1 LDKNGQSI
9 CRLSPE
15 EAMKNSVLCVMVI
28 GTLFLLGCGN
38 KNDANEKNLSEATNA
53 YLVKKGQLCLGLAAK
68 WPVDLQESDRGPGI
82 VRGSQMAALEKV
94 GLVRSHETETEVTP
108 LSGTA
113 PVKVK
118 VLRYELTDDGKKF
131 YQEKEAAGLIGQKE
145 SRGDIC
151 FGQQALD
158 SVTKT
163 EGPIAVGDKKE
174 MTLYYTYKIEN
185 LADWAKNPD
194 IQKTFPGIVSTI
206 NGAGKT
212 QLNQNLTLT
221 DQGWEA
227 K

>member
-1 LDKNGQSI
+1 
-9 CRLSPE
+9 
-15 EAMKNSVLCVMVI
+15 MKNNVLCVMVL
-28 GTLFLLGCGN
+28 GTFLLAGCGS

-53 YLVKKGQLCLGLAAK
+53 YLVKKGQLCLGLASK
-68 WPVDLQESDRGPGI
+68 WPVDLQDSDRGQGI

-94 GLVRSHETETEVTP
+94 GLVRSHETETEITP
-108 LSGTA
+108 LSGA
-113 PVKVK
+113 RPVKAK

-131 YQEKEAAGLIGQKE
+131 YQEKEVPGLIGQKE

-158 SVTKT
+158 TVIKT
-163 EGPIAVGDKKE
+163 EGPITVGDKKE

-185 LADWAKNPD
+185 LADWAKSPD
-194 IQKTFPGIVSTI
+194 VQNTFPGIVSTI

-212 QLNQNLTLT
+212 TLNQNLILT
-221 DQGWEA
+221 DHGWEA

>member
-1 LDKNGQSI
+1 
-9 CRLSPE
+9 
-15 EAMKNSVLCVMVI
+15 MKTNVLCVMVLV
-28 GTLFLLGCGN
+28 TLLLAGCGS
-38 KNDANEKNLSEATNA
+38 KNDANEKNLSDATNA

-68 WPVDLQESDRGPGI
+68 WPVDLQDSDRGPGI
-82 VRGSQMAALEKV
+82 VRGSQMVALEKI
-94 GLVRSHETETEVTP
+94 GLVRSHEAETEFTP
-108 LSGTA
+108 LSGTR
-113 PVKVK
+113 PVKAK

-158 SVTKT
+158 TVIKT
-163 EGPIAVGDKKE
+163 EGPITVGEKKE

-194 IQKTFPGIVSTI
+194 IQRAFPGIIPTL

-212 QLNQNLTLT
+212 TLNQNLILT

-227 K
+227 Q

>member
-1 LDKNGQSI
+1 
-9 CRLSPE
+9 
-15 EAMKNSVLCVMVI
+15 MKNNVPCVMVL
-28 GTLFLLGCGN
+28 GTLLLVGCGS

-53 YLVKKGQLCLGLAAK
+53 SLVKKGQLCLGLAAK
-68 WPVDLQESDRGPGI
+68 WPVDLQDSDRGPGM

-94 GLVRSHETETEVTP
+94 GLVQSHETETEITP
-108 LSGTA
+108 LSGA
-113 PVKVK
+113 RPVKVK

-131 YQEKEAAGLIGQKE
+131 YQEKEAPGLIGQKE

-158 SVTKT
+158 TVVRT
-163 EGPIAVGDKKE
+163 EGPVAVGDKKE

-185 LADWAKNPD
+185 LADWAKSPD
-194 IQKTFPGIVSTI
+194 VQNTFPGIVSTI

-212 QLNQNLTLT
+212 TLNQNLILT
-221 DQGWEA
+221 DHGWEA

>member
-1 LDKNGQSI
+1 
-9 CRLSPE
+9 
-15 EAMKNSVLCVMVI
+15 MKNNVLCIMVL
-28 GTLFLLGCGN
+28 GTLLLAGCGG

-53 YLVKKGQLCLGLAAK
+53 YLVKKGQLCLGLASK
-68 WPVDLQESDRGPGI
+68 WPVDLQDSDRGQGI
-82 VRGSQMAALEKV
+82 VRGSQMAALEKA
-94 GLVRSHETETEVTP
+94 GLVRSHEAETEITP
-108 LSGTA
+108 LSGSA

-131 YQEKEAAGLIGQKE
+131 YQEKEVSGLIGEKE

-158 SVTKT
+158 TVVRT

-185 LADWAKNPD
+185 LADWAKSPD
-194 IQKTFPGIVSTI
+194 VQNTFPGIVSTI

-212 QLNQNLTLT
+212 TLNQNLILT
-221 DQGWEA
+221 DHGWEA

>member
-1 LDKNGQSI
+1 
-9 CRLSPE
+9 
-15 EAMKNSVLCVMVI
+15 MKKSVLCVTVLGI
-28 GTLFLLGCGN
+28 LLLLAGCGS

-68 WPVDLQESDRGPGI
+68 WPVDLQESDRGPGM

-94 GLVRSHETETEVTP
+94 GLVQSHETETEITP
-108 LSGTA
+108 LSGA
-113 PVKVK
+113 PPVKVK
-118 VLRYELTDDGKKF
+118 VLRYELTDAGKKF
-131 YQEKEAAGLIGQKE
+131 YQEKEAAGLIGAKE

-158 SVTKT
+158 TVIKT
-163 EGPIAVGDKKE
+163 DGPITVGDKKE
-174 MTLYYTYKIEN
+174 VTLYYTYKIEN

-194 IQKTFPGIVSTI
+194 VQNTFPGIVSTI

-212 QLNQNLTLT
+212 TLNQNLILT
-221 DQGWEA
+221 DHGWET

>member
-1 LDKNGQSI
+1 
-9 CRLSPE
+9 
-15 EAMKNSVLCVMVI
+15 MKTNVLCVMVLV
-28 GTLFLLGCGN
+28 TLLLAGCGS
-38 KNDANEKNLSEATNA
+38 KNDANEKNLSDATNA

-68 WPVDLQESDRGPGI
+68 WPVDLQDSDRGPGS
-82 VRGSQMAALEKV
+82 VKGSEMAALEKI
-94 GLVRSHETETEVTP
+94 GLVRSQETETEVTP
-108 LSGTA
+108 LSGA
-113 PVKVK
+113 RPVKVK

-151 FGQQALD
+151 FGQRALD

-163 EGPIAVGDKKE
+163 EGPITVGDKKE
-174 MTLYYTYKIEN
+174 VTLYYTYKIEN

-194 IQKTFPGIVSTI
+194 VQETFPGIVSTI

-212 QLNQNLTLT
+212 QLNQNLILT
-221 DQGWEA
+221 DQRWEA

>member
-1 LDKNGQSI
+1 
-9 CRLSPE
+9 
-15 EAMKNSVLCVMVI
+15 MKISVPYVMVL
-28 GTLFLLGCGN
+28 GGLLLAGCGS

-53 YLVKKGQLCLGLAAK
+53 YLVKKGQLCLGIATK
-68 WPVDLQESDRGPGI
+68 WPVDLQDSDRGPGI
-82 VRGSQMAALEKV
+82 VRGSQMAALENV

-158 SVTKT
+158 TVIKT
-163 EGPIAVGDKKE
+163 EGPITVGDKKE

-206 NGAGKT
+206 SGAGKT
-212 QLNQNLTLT
+212 QINQNLILT

>member
-1 LDKNGQSI
+1 
-9 CRLSPE
+9 
-15 EAMKNSVLCVMVI
+15 MKNNVPCVMVL
-28 GTLFLLGCGN
+28 GTLLLVGCGS

-53 YLVKKGQLCLGLAAK
+53 HLVKKGQLCLGLAAN
-68 WPVDLQESDRGPGI
+68 WPVDLQDSDRGPGI
-82 VRGSQMAALEKV
+82 VRGSEMAALEKV
-94 GLVRSHETETEVTP
+94 GLVRSHETEIEITP
-108 LSGTA
+108 LSGTP

-131 YQEKEAAGLIGQKE
+131 YQEKEAPGLIGEKE

-151 FGQQALD
+151 FGRQALD
-158 SVTKT
+158 TVVRT
-163 EGPIAVGDKKE
+163 EGPITVGNKKE

-194 IQKTFPGIVSTI
+194 IQRTFPGIVSTL

-212 QLNQNLTLT
+212 TLNQNLTLT

-227 K
+227 Q

>member
-1 LDKNGQSI
+1 
-9 CRLSPE
+9 
-15 EAMKNSVLCVMVI
+15 MKTKVLCVMVLV
-28 GTLFLLGCGN
+28 TLLLAGCGS

-53 YLVKKGQLCLGLAAK
+53 YLAKKGQLCLGLASK
-68 WPVDLQESDRGPGI
+68 WPVDLQDSDRGQGI

-94 GLVRSHETETEVTP
+94 DLVRSHETEIEITP
-108 LSGTA
+108 LSGTR
-113 PVKVK
+113 PVKAK

-131 YQEKEAAGLIGQKE
+131 YQEKEVPGLIGEKE

-151 FGQQALD
+151 FGRQALD
-158 SVTKT
+158 TVVRT
-163 EGPIAVGDKKE
+163 EGPITVGNKKE

-194 IQKTFPGIVSTI
+194 IQRTFPGIVSTL

-212 QLNQNLTLT
+212 TLNQNLTLT

-227 K
+227 Q

>member
-1 LDKNGQSI
+1 MGQSL
-9 CRLSPE
+9 CRLSLE
-15 EAMKNSVLCVMVI
+15 ETMKNNALCIMVL
-28 GTLFLLGCGN
+28 GTFLLAGCGS

-53 YLVKKGQLCLGLAAK
+53 YLVKKGQLCLGLASK
-68 WPVDLQESDRGPGI
+68 WPVDLQDSDRGQGI
-82 VRGSQMAALEKV
+82 VRGSQMAALEKA
-94 GLVRSHETETEVTP
+94 GLVRSHEAETEITP
-108 LSGTA
+108 LSGA
-113 PVKVK
+113 SPVKSK

-131 YQEKEAAGLIGQKE
+131 YREKEVPGLIGEKE

-158 SVTKT
+158 TVVRT

-185 LADWAKNPD
+185 LADWAKSPD
-194 IQKTFPGIVSTI
+194 VQNVFPGIVSTI

-212 QLNQNLTLT
+212 TLNQNLILT
-221 DQGWEA
+221 DHGWEA